1 MDSTTQQHTGAAMQ
15 FIHPLVSPAGIRERL
30 AAFGLTPNRALGQ
43 NFLADE
49 AALSSLLVELPR
61 DRLPVLE
68 IGPGLGALTAGLL
81 TCSDQVVAVE
91 KDAAMVSVLQSLL
104 PDPRLAV
111 IGGDFL
117 KADLQELHSLLGGGE
132 IVVAGNLPY
141 YITTPA
147 VLKLLDSG
155 LPMRALLFMLQ
166 QEAAERFFAQPGDR
180 VYGPLTVAAACG
192 YDISDVLRLSPAAYY
207 PQPDVHSAVVLLT
220 RRAELPSGFLSFLQG
235 VFAMR
240 RKTLMNNLLGMG
252 IAREEAQS
260 ALSAHGIS
268 EGIRAEALA
277 PEALLE
283 LYREIKEI

>member
-1 MDSTTQQHTGAAMQ
+1 MDSTTQQYTGAARQ
-15 FIHPLVSPAGIRERL
+15 FLHPLVSPAGIRERL

-49 AALSSLLVELPR
+49 IALSVLLAALPG
-61 DRLPVLE
+61 DRLPALE

-81 TCSDQVVAVE
+81 SCSDCVVAVE
-91 KDAAMVSVLQSLL
+91 KDAAMVSVLRTLL
-104 PDPRLAV
+104 PDKRLHV
-111 IGGDFL
+111 IEADFL
-117 KADLQELHSLLGGGE
+117 KADLTELHANLGGGE

-180 VYGPLTVAAACG
+180 IYGPLTVAAVCG
-192 YDISDVLRLSPAAYY
+192 YEVSYVLRLSPAAYY

-220 RRAELPSGFLSFLQG
+220 RKAELPSGFLTFLQG
-235 VFAMR
+235 IFAMR

-252 IAREEAQS
+252 IVREKAQEALA
-260 ALSAHGIS
+260 ALSLP
-268 EGIRAEALA
+268 EGVRAEALA
-277 PEALLE
+277 PDMLLR
-283 LYREIKEI
+283 LYQAIKDI

>member
-1 MDSTTQQHTGAAMQ
+1 MDNTTQQHTGAAMQ
-15 FIHPLVSPAGIRERL
+15 FLHPLVSPAGIRERL

-43 NFLADE
+43 NFFADE
-49 AALSSLLVELPR
+49 AALSALLAALPR

-68 IGPGLGALTAGLL
+68 IGPGLGALTTGLL
-81 TCSDQVVAVE
+81 SCSDRVVAVE
-91 KDAAMVSVLQSLL
+91 KDAAMVSVLRTLL
-104 PDPRLAV
+104 PDDRLSV
-111 IGGDFL
+111 VEGDFL
-117 KADLQELHSLLGGGE
+117 KTDLSELHANLGGGE
-132 IVVAGNLPY
+132 IIVAGNLPY

-166 QEAAERFFAQPGDR
+166 QEAAERFFAKPGDR
-180 VYGPLTVAAACG
+180 VYGPLTVTAACG
-192 YDISDVLRLSPAAYY
+192 YEVSDVLRLSPAAYY

-220 RRAELPSGFLSFLQG
+220 RKAELPSGFLSFLQG

-252 IAREEAQS
+252 TAREKAQEVLTE
-260 ALSAHGIS
+260 LSLP

-277 PEALLE
+277 PEALLG
-283 LYREIKEI
+283 LYRTIKEC

>member
-1 MDSTTQQHTGAAMQ
+1 MDSTTQQHTGEARQ
-15 FIHPLVSPAGIRERL
+15 FLHPLVSPTGIRERL

-49 AALSSLLVELPR
+49 AALSALLAALPR

-81 TCSDQVVAVE
+81 SCSDRVIAVE

-104 PDPRLAV
+104 PDNRLTV
-111 IGGDFL
+111 IEGDFL
-117 KADLQELHSLLGGGE
+117 KADLAALHAGLGGGE
-132 IVVAGNLPY
+132 IMIAGNLPY

-147 VLKLLDSG
+147 VLRLLDSG

-192 YDISDVLRLSPAAYY
+192 YAISDVLRLSPAAYY

-220 RRAELPSGFLSFLQG
+220 RKAELPSGFLSFLQG

-252 IAREEAQS
+252 IAREEAKA
-260 ALSAHGIS
+260 ALSVCDIS
-268 EGIRAEALA
+268 EGVRAEALP
-277 PEALLE
+277 PEALLG
-283 LYREIKEI
+283 LYRKIKEG